1 MKDCPPDKILNPLT
15 KRCVSKT
22 GAIGKKLMATVITEI
37 KVIKN
42 KPKVVINCPP
52 DKILNPATNKC
63 VSKTGA
69 IGKKLM
75 AKEVKLDDNK
85 TKVRELYGIPNKN
98 KLSSLMKDTFKLFP
112 FDHSLDKDQV
122 RKFIN
127 ACEPEVKEIA
137 QKIINNTTHISF
149 ENFLARMNTCI
160 YNLMT
165 IVNVNRPVFVYLG
178 KDTSIDSIKNK
189 SNYWLYLYVKEFIRY
204 ITNDKNEVILTTDLN
219 SSSLHTDDIIVL
231 IDDCIYSG
239 QQMGSTVGA
248 INIYNKKA
256 YKFYLL
262 VPYISNKGL
271 SRIKSNF
278 RSNQGSLKYST
289 LIAPKIQ
296 FKLTSTTSI
305 LSPEEI
311 DKIKHYYRYWG
322 VSFSNKYLI
331 YFDHKLADS
340 LSTIPYFYLGIV
352 PSNKNLELIK
362 KYLIEKNKLLNDKKY
377 KKLGIKLDIFSYL
390 NIIPLFKN
398 CKHYTSRLSPESPKC
413 PAPPYKDSFK
423 EFVNKIK
430 MEKKHKSF
438 SLEKKKNNKK
448 PNSF

>member
-1 MKDCPPDKILNPLT
+1 
-15 KRCVSKT
+15 
-22 GAIGKKLMATVITEI
+22 
-37 KVIKN
+37 
-42 KPKVVINCPP
+42 
-52 DKILNPATNKC
+52 
-63 VSKTGA
+63 
-69 IGKKLM
+69 
-75 AKEVKLDDNK
+75 
-85 TKVRELYGIPNKN
+85 
-98 KLSSLMKDTFKLFP
+98 
-112 FDHSLDKDQV
+112 
-122 RKFIN
+122 
-127 ACEPEVKEIA
+127 
-137 QKIINNTTHISF
+137 
-149 ENFLARMNTCI
+149 
-160 YNLMT
+160 MT
-165 IVNVNRPVFVYLG
+165 IVDVNRPVFVYLG
-178 KDTSIDSIKNK
+178 KDTSIDSIKTK
-189 SNYWLYLYVKEFIRY
+189 SNYWLYLYVKEFIRF
-204 ITNDKNEVILTTDLN
+204 ITNDRKEIDLITDLN
-219 SSSLHTDDIIVL
+219 SSSLNADDVIVL

-248 INIYNKKA
+248 INIYNKKV

-278 RSNQGSLKYST
+278 RNNISLKSST

-311 DKIKHYYRYWG
+311 DKIKNYYRYWG

-340 LSTIPYFYLGIV
+340 LSTIPHFYLGIV

-362 KYLIEKNKLLNDKKY
+362 KYVIEKNKLMNDKKY
-377 KKLGIKLDIFSYL
+377 KKLAIKLDVFSYI

-398 CKHYTSRLSPESPKC
+398 CKHYTTKLSPESPKC

-423 EFVNKIK
+423 EFVNKLK

-438 SLEKKKNNKK
+438 SNEKKKNNNRKVK
-448 PNSF
+448 SF

>member
-1 MKDCPPDKILNPLT
+1 MKDCPPDKILNPAT
-15 KRCVSKT
+15 QRCVSKT
-22 GAIGKKLMATVITEI
+22 GAIGKKLMASVIMEV
-37 KVIKN
+37 KVNKN
-42 KPKVVINCPP
+42 KPKVVVDCPP
-52 DKILNPATNKC
+52 DKILNPVTNKC

-75 AKEVKLDDNK
+75 EKEVKSDDNK
-85 TKVRELYGIPNKN
+85 AKVRELYGIPNKN

-112 FDHSLDKDQV
+112 FDHSFDKEQV

-127 ACEPEVKEIA
+127 ACEPGVRDIA

-149 ENFLARMNTCI
+149 EKFLARMNTCI

-165 IVNVNRPVFVYLG
+165 IVDVNRPVFVYLG
-178 KDTSIDSIKNK
+178 KDYSMDALKKK
-189 SNYWLYLYVKEFIRY
+189 SNYWLYLYVKEFIRF
-204 ITNDKNEVILTTDLN
+204 ITNDKKEIDLITDFN
-219 SSSLHTDDIIVL
+219 SPSLHTDDVIVL

-239 QQMGSTVGA
+239 QQMGSTVGQ
-248 INIYNKKA
+248 INIYNKKV

-278 RSNQGSLKYST
+278 RNNLSLKSST

-340 LSTIPYFYLGIV
+340 LSTIPHFYLVIV
-352 PSNKNLELIK
+352 TSNKNLELIK
-362 KYLIEKNKLLNDKKY
+362 KNILEKNKLMNDEKY
-377 KKLGIKLDIFSYL
+377 KKLAIKLDVFSYI

-413 PAPPYKDSFK
+413 PAPPYKDTFK
-423 EFVNKIK
+423 EFVNKLK

>member
-37 KVIKN
+37 KVNKN
-42 KPKVVINCPP
+42 KPKVVVDCPP

-75 AKEVKLDDNK
+75 AKEVNLDDNK

-112 FDHSLDKDQV
+112 FDHNLDKDQV

-127 ACEPEVKEIA
+127 ACDPEVKEIA

-178 KDTSIDSIKNK
+178 KDYSMDALKKK
-189 SNYWLYLYVKEFIRY
+189 SNYWLYLYVKEFIRF
-204 ITNDKNEVILTTDLN
+204 ITNDKKEIDLITDFNSPSLN
-219 SSSLHTDDIIVL
+219 ADDVIVL

-239 QQMGSTVGA
+239 QQMGSTVGQ
-248 INIYNKKA
+248 INIYNKKV

-278 RSNQGSLKYST
+278 RNNLSLKSST

-340 LSTIPYFYLGIV
+340 LSTIPHFYLGIV

-362 KYLIEKNKLLNDKKY
+362 KNILEKNKLMNDEKY
-377 KKLGIKLDIFSYL
+377 KKLAIKLDVFSYI

-413 PAPPYKDSFK
+413 PAPPYKDTFK
-423 EFVNKIK
+423 EFVNKLK